1 MITIKWNAFPLHVVS
16 DAGVEDFVREIIDRS
31 KIEKDFSIEIG
42 QEIVFDAIRLAIK
55 EERIDF
61 NNIRFVFRD
70 EVLEPNKFGHL
81 KKYPGVLFKRCE
93 IAQKLIGWN
102 FDIRNTRGD

>member
-31 KIEKDFSIEIG
+31 KSEKDFSVEIG
-42 QEIVFDAIRLAIK
+42 QEIVFDAIRLAIR

-61 NNIRFVFRD
+61 KNIRFVFRD
-70 EVLEPNKFGHL
+70 EVFEPNKFGYL
-81 KKYPGVLFKRCE
+81 EKYPEVLFKHCE
-93 IAQKLIGWN
+93 IAEKLLGWKS
-102 FDIRNTRGD
+102 